1 MRRIWQS
8 TTGVV
13 AAIGIL
19 LALATLAIGA
29 TVHEVAHEALE
40 EQLDHRIATETR
52 ALLAEAARG
61 GTPAVA
67 ELIARRESAAA
78 ESRLVYLLSDS
89 RRKRLAGSLDAA
101 MPPQPGYLEHL
112 RHDQGQRE
120 AQALTSRLPDGGW
133 LLVAA
138 DRAAV
143 DATDRAIQQVTALAF
158 GGLLLLGIA
167 AAWAVG
173 AITRARLNGIDRTAL
188 AIING
193 DLSQRIPVDDSG
205 SEFDR
210 VSITLNRM
218 LDRIVG
224 LLDNLR
230 EVSGNIAHD
239 LRTPLTRLTNQLEAA
254 RASSEPGAHIDAALD
269 QSREL
274 LEIFAALLRIS
285 EVESHAVRSHFVSLS
300 LSQLVTE
307 VVETYRPDFEASG
320 HRLLLVVAPEI
331 NVNGDRRLLQQL
343 LANVLDNVLRHTP
356 TGTTV
361 QVTLAARAG
370 HAELSIVD
378 DGPGVPSSA
387 LPRLFQRFSVGDD
400 SRATG
405 GHGLG
410 LALVAAI
417 AAAHHG
423 SVSAQSDE
431 GLIISV
437 TVPAGVEAKKALNDP
452 RRVKAGVAD
461 VV

>member
-29 TVHEVAHEALE
+29 TVHELAHEALE
-40 EQLDHRIATETR
+40 EQLDHRIGAETR
-52 ALLAEAARG
+52 SLLAEASRS

-78 ESRLVYLLSDS
+78 ESGLAYLLSDA
-89 RRKRLAGSLDAA
+89 RHIRLAGSLDAA

-112 RHDQGQRE
+112 RHDRGQRK
-120 AQALTSRLPDGGW
+120 AQALTSRLPDGSW

-138 DRAAV
+138 DRAAI
-143 DATDRAIQQVTALAF
+143 DDTDRAIQQVTALAF

-188 AIING
+188 AIIDG
-193 DLSQRIPVDDSG
+193 DLSQRIPVDGSG

-210 VSITLNRM
+210 VSLTLNRM

-254 RASSEPGAHIDAALD
+254 RASSEPAAHIDAALD

-274 LEIFAALLRIS
+274 LDIFAALLRIS

-320 HRLLLVVAPEI
+320 HRLLMAVAPDI
-331 NVNGDRRLLQQL
+331 RVNGDRRLLQQL
-343 LANVLDNVLRHTP
+343 LANILDNALRHTP
-356 TGTTV
+356 AGTTV
-361 QVTLAARAG
+361 RVTLAARAD

-378 DGPGVPSSA
+378 DGPGVPLSA
-387 LPRLFQRFSVGDD
+387 VPRLFQRFSVGDD
-400 SRATG
+400 SRSTG

-410 LALVAAI
+410 LAMVAAI

-423 SVSAQSDE
+423 SVTAQINE
-431 GLIISV
+431 GMTISV
-437 TVPAGVEAKKALNDP
+437 SVPTSVELNQDL
-452 RRVKAGVAD
+452 
-461 VV
+461 

>member
-40 EQLDHRIATETR
+40 EQLDHRIAAETR
-52 ALLAEAARG
+52 SLLAEATG
-61 GTPAVA
+61 SGTPAVA

-78 ESRLVYLLSDS
+78 ASGLAYLLSDS
-89 RRKRLAGSLDAA
+89 TRTRLAGSLDAA

-112 RHDQGQRE
+112 LHDRGQRE

-138 DRAAV
+138 DRAAI
-143 DATDRAIQQVTALAF
+143 DDTDRAIQQVIAYAF
-158 GGLLLLGIA
+158 GSLLLLGIA

-188 AIING
+188 AIIDG
-193 DLSQRIPVDDSG
+193 DLSQRVPVDGSG

-218 LDRIVG
+218 LDRIG
-224 LLDNLR
+224 NLLDNLR
-230 EVSGNIAHD
+230 EVSGNVAHD
-239 LRTPLTRLTNQLEAA
+239 LRTPLTRLNNRLEAA
-254 RASSEPGAHIDAALD
+254 RASSEPGTHIDVALD

-274 LEIFAALLRIS
+274 LDIFAALLRIS

-300 LSQLVTE
+300 LTQLVTE
-307 VVETYRPDFEASG
+307 VVETYRPDFEACG
-320 HRLLLVVAPEI
+320 HRLMMSVEPDVLI
-331 NVNGDRRLLQQL
+331 NGDRHLLQQL
-343 LANVLDNVLRHTP
+343 VANLLDNALRHTP

-361 QVTLAARAG
+361 RMTLDLHAGRAEM
-370 HAELSIVD
+370 AIAD
-378 DGPGVPSSA
+378 DGPGVPPNV
-387 LPRLFQRFSVGDD
+387 LPRLFQRFSTPD
-400 SRATG
+400 SSRSTG

-417 AAAHHG
+417 ATAHQG
-423 SVSAQSDE
+423 SVTAQSSG
-431 GLIISV
+431 GLKISV
-437 TVPAGVEAKKALNDP
+437 SMPALSKEK
-452 RRVKAGVAD
+452 
-461 VV
+461 

>member
-1 MRRIWQS
+1 MRRIGQS

-13 AAIGIL
+13 TVVGIL

-67 ELIARRESAAA
+67 ELISRRELATA
-78 ESRLVYLLSDS
+78 ESGLAYLLSDS
-89 RRKRLAGSLDAA
+89 KRKRLAGSLDAA

-112 RHDQGQRE
+112 RHDRGQRK
-120 AQALTSRLPDGGW
+120 AQALTSRLPDGSW

-138 DRAAV
+138 DRAAI
-143 DATDRAIQQVTALAF
+143 DDTDRAIQQVTALAF

-167 AAWAVG
+167 AAWTVG

-188 AIING
+188 AIIDG
-193 DLSQRIPVDDSG
+193 DLSKRIPVDGSG

-254 RASSEPGAHIDAALD
+254 RGSRDPGAHIDAALD

-274 LEIFAALLRIS
+274 LDIFAAMLRVS

-300 LSQLVTE
+300 LSQLVTG

-320 HRLLLVVAPEI
+320 HRLLMAVVPE
-331 NVNGDRRLLQQL
+331 VRVSGDRRLLQQL
-343 LANVLDNVLRHTP
+343 LANLLDNVLRHTP

-361 QVTLAARAG
+361 QVMLAARTR

-417 AAAHHG
+417 AAAHYG
-423 SVSAQSDE
+423 SVSAQSDD
-431 GLIISV
+431 GLILSV
-437 TVPAGVEAKKALNDP
+437 TLPAEVETNRDQ
-452 RRVKAGVAD
+452 
-461 VV
+461 